1 MASECIFAA
10 MTKPPKNSA
19 AEIHRQVR
27 ALVFGASIPPAMQP
41 MQKRIITIVN
51 VSDSCAL
58 VQSGYSCA
66 IGMDST
72 LQA

>member
-1 MASECIFAA
+1 

-19 AEIHRQVR
+19 AEIHKQVR

-58 VQSGYSCA
+58 VQSGYVH
-66 IGMDST
+66 
-72 LQA
+72 LH